1 MKKIRKRKKVSSAWD
16 DRIFHAITTAILVFV
31 LIIVGYPVL
40 YVAASSFSSNAA
52 LNTGRVFIWPVEF
65 TLDAYKFVAQ
75 YKQVWIGYRNTIFYV
90 VAGVC
95 LTLFMTVSMAY
106 PLSKK
111 YYQGRKF
118 VTTLIIIAM
127 MTTSGLIPV
136 YMLKKSLGMVNTV
149 WPIILSAAL
158 PFRSVIV
165 LRTAFAVPG
174 ELYDAATIDGANE
187 FQSLM
192 RIALPLSKPT
202 LSVVLLW
209 NVVGRWN
216 EYFDAMIYLHD
227 QNKWPLQ
234 LFLRQI
240 LTAGQKI
247 DASLVTG
254 TDMLAQLNSGT
265 EGIKYALIVMS
276 TVPVLLLYQ
285 VVQKFFKTGVMTG
298 ALKG

>member
-1 MKKIRKRKKVSSAWD
+1 MKKIRKRRKVSSAWD
-16 DRIFHAITTAILVFV
+16 ERIFHAITTAVLVFV
-31 LIIVGYPVL
+31 LVIVGYPVL
-40 YVAASSFSSNAA
+40 YVVASSFSSNAA

-65 TLDAYKFVAQ
+65 TLDAYKFVMQ
-75 YKQVWIGYRNTIFYV
+75 YKQVWIGYRNTFFYV
-90 VAGVC
+90 VVGVC

-111 YYQGRKF
+111 WYQGRKF
-118 VTTLIIIAM
+118 VTTLVIIAM

-149 WPIILSAAL
+149 WPIILSAVL

-174 ELYDAATIDGANE
+174 ELYDSATIDGANE
-187 FQSLM
+187 FQSL
-192 RIALPLSKPT
+192 IHIGLPLSKST

-247 DASLVTG
+247 DASMVSG
-254 TDMLAQLNSGT
+254 TDMLAQLNAGT

-276 TVPVLLLYQ
+276 TIPVLLLYQ